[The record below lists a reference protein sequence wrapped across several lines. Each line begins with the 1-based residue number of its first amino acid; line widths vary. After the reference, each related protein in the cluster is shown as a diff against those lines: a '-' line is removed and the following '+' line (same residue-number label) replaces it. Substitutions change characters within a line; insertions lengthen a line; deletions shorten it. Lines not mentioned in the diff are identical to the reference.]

1 MKDLS
6 VWQDTS
12 SLSSKTVKTGHLL
25 DMDTIEKTYAM
36 IQTRKTR
43 SLSFWETVQEE
54 LHAKEEHEVS
64 EKEVVG
70 IQILPL

>member
-1 MKDLS
+1 
-6 VWQDTS
+6 
-12 SLSSKTVKTGHLL
+12 
-25 DMDTIEKTYAM
+25 MDTIEKMYAM

-54 LHAKEEHEVS
+54 LHAREEHEVS

-70 IQILPL
+70 IQILPQ